1 MANVHET
8 AAQAVRR
15 AKIVISRAK
24 RKGEELGTEFAKKPA
39 VKQARKKVAR
49 VRRQA
54 AALASK
60 LTDKVTGRARK
71 RKRAKAAA
79 AVIGAAAVALPP
91 GSAWLANESAE
102 GALLLPGLVADS
114 QRGRCGAR

>member
-60 LTDKVTGRARK
+60 LTDKVTGRARSVNGP
-71 RKRAKAAA
+71 RQRPLLLAQQPWQ
-79 AVIGAAAVALPP
+79 LPP